1 MGKSNGFH
9 ETGPLPKIILTE
21 NPHASLICSSQVAV
35 ARTIPRPRAFEPDE
49 RQREAIE
56 HVHGPLL
63 VIAGAGT
70 GKTTVLTK
78 RIANLVRE
86 GHARADEILAVTYTK
101 NAAQEMRQRV
111 EEELRGT
118 SLSGLR
124 IATFHEYCNDLLQEN
139 GRKFDVVDDQD
150 LWIYLRRRL
159 RELNLKY
166 FVRAASVSKFLEDL
180 LKFMRH
186 CHDEL
191 VTPEKY
197 WEYVQRLERGELPIP
212 RVTRSKQAEN
222 VSDEEVL
229 ARCREVASVFAAV
242 ERMLKEDNLGTFGH
256 MITYAHDLLQQDSES
271 LQPRSRFILVD
282 EFQDVNF
289 AQVKVLQRLAGEESN
304 VFAVGDPDQ
313 AIYRFRGASSAAFVL
328 FQRHFPSLRLVKLE
342 KNRRSTSPILNCAF
356 ALISKNPDV
365 FDASSGSTPYR
376 RSVLISA
383 REEDAAR
390 GGKQLP
396 RSPVEAVV
404 LAAKDFECTELV
416 AALRDWQ
423 RKTRHKWSDCGV
435 LYRTHSH
442 RDQLAAELAT
452 QGIPFSIENMDV
464 MDMPEARDLFA
475 CLGAVVSDAD
485 AASLFRVA
493 ALRQFEIDPEKLRSG
508 IKALPRNAGTSAIA
522 LVLSQIEGGQRVLE
536 RLRQTRDD
544 IAAANA
550 RGRAAVDLVARN
562 FSLERDSR
570 VLGAMLEFISAWE
583 KKPITKTGEIS
594 ELLDYLEYFREAG
607 GVIPLASKDE
617 NAVRLMTAHAAKG
630 LEFAHVF
637 ILRASSPSF
646 PSPYKEPLLEFPREL
661 HDPGS
666 IAQDDD
672 KELCK
677 QEERR
682 LFYVAMTRARDS
694 LTIYAK
700 QGSGRD
706 PSPPGFLRDLLKDTS
721 LLGRWLVPGQPRGL
735 QTDMFAQAADPRGLT
750 RTTEWLNMPPASDLS
765 AKLSASAVQTY
776 ETCPLQFKLEREWKI
791 PGEVPAAMQYGGV
804 IHRVLLAFYDS
815 VRALRPMTDEDV
827 LQLFRDE
834 LAAAAIQDHY
844 QHDLYYEQG
853 VLQLQDFLTGFRR
866 APAPKVLHTEEFFD
880 VKVGD
885 VKVVGRIDRIDE
897 APGGG
902 VVITDYKTGKAQS
915 QEDSDESL
923 QLSIYALA
931 AREKWGY
938 RPDYL
943 VLYNLEGNTPVVTR
957 RTESQ
962 LGAARSRVVQVAED
976 IAAGKFDPKPGF
988 YCRFCAYRN
997 LCPAT
1002 EKQLQERS
1010 PR

>member
-1 MGKSNGFH
+1 M
-9 ETGPLPKIILTE
+9 
-21 NPHASLICSSQVAV
+21 
-35 ARTIPRPRAFEPDE
+35 
-49 RQREAIE
+49 
-56 HVHGPLL
+56 L

-70 GKTTVLTK
+70 GKTAVLTK
-78 RIANLVRE
+78 RIARLVGE
-86 GHARADEILAVTYTK
+86 GHARPDEVLAVTYTK

-111 EEELRGT
+111 REELRGT
-118 SLSGLR
+118 DLSALR
-124 IATFHEYCNDLLQEN
+124 IATFHEYCNDLLREN
-139 GRKFDVVDDQD
+139 NRPFDVVDDQD

-166 FVRAASVSKFLEDL
+166 FVRAASVAKFLDDL

-191 VTPEKY
+191 VGPEKY
-197 WEYVQRLERGELPIP
+197 QEYVLRLERGELPIP
-212 RVTRSKQAEN
+212 RVTKSKDAGQ

-229 ARCREVASVFAAV
+229 GRCREIACVFTTV
-242 ERMLKEDNLGTFGH
+242 ERMLQEDHLGTFGH
-256 MITYAHDLLQQDSES
+256 MITHAYQLLRQDGEPRP
-271 LQPRSRFILVD
+271 PRSRFILVD
-282 EFQDVNF
+282 EFQDVNY
-289 AQVKVLQRLAGEESN
+289 AQVKVLQRLAGEERN

-328 FQRHFPSLRLVKLE
+328 FQRHFPDSRVVTLT

-356 ALISKNPDV
+356 ALISKNPNV
-365 FDASSGSTPYR
+365 FDAGRGSTAYQ

-383 REEDAAR
+383 REEEAAR
-390 GGKQLP
+390 EGKELP
-396 RSPVEAVV
+396 RLPVEAVV
-404 LAAKDFECTELV
+404 LTAKDAECTELV

-423 RKTRHKWSDCGV
+423 RKTRRPWSDCAV

-442 RDQLAAELAT
+442 RDQLAAELAS
-452 QGIPFSIENMDV
+452 QGLPFSIENMDV

-485 AASLFRVA
+485 GASLFRVA
-493 ALRQFEIDPEKLRSG
+493 ALPQFAVDPEKLRAG
-508 IKALPRNAGTSAIA
+508 IKALPRDAGASAIA
-522 LVLSQIEGGQRVLE
+522 SVLSEIGGGSAVLE
-536 RLRQTRDD
+536 RLRQIRDE
-544 IAAANA
+544 IAAASA
-550 RGRAAVDLVARN
+550 RGRAAVDVVVHN
-562 FSLERDSR
+562 FSLDRSSPALNA
-570 VLGAMLEFISAWE
+570 VLEFVSGWE
-583 KKPITKTGEIS
+583 RKATTKTGEIS

-617 NAVRLMTAHAAKG
+617 SAVRLMTAHAAKG

-672 KELCK
+672 KELCR

-682 LFYVAMTRARDS
+682 LFYVAMTRACDS

-700 QGSGRD
+700 QGVGKD
-706 PSPPGFLRDLLKDTS
+706 PSPPGFLRDLLKDSS
-721 LLGRWLVPGQPRGL
+721 LLGRWLLPGQPRGF
-735 QTDMFAQAADPRGLT
+735 QTDMFAEASGPAARS
-750 RTTEWLNMPPASDLS
+750 RSSEWLNLPPVSDLS
-765 AKLSASAVQTY
+765 AKLSASAIQTY

-791 PGEVPAAMQYGGV
+791 PGEVPAAMQNGAV
-804 IHRVLLAFYDS
+804 MHRVLLAFYNS
-815 VRALRPMTDEDV
+815 VRAQRPMADDAV
-827 LQLFRDE
+827 LQFFRDE
-834 LAAAAIQDHY
+834 LAAAGIQDHY
-844 QHDLYYEQG
+844 QHDLYLEQG
-853 VLQLQDFLTGFRR
+853 VLQLQDFLAAFRR
-866 APAPKVLHTEEFFD
+866 SPVPKVLHTEEFFD

-885 VKVVGRIDRIDE
+885 IKVVGRIDRIDQV
-897 APGGG
+897 AGGD

-938 RPDYL
+938 LADRL
-943 VLYNLEGNTPVVTR
+943 VLYNLEGNSPVVTR
-957 RTESQ
+957 RNDFQ
-962 LGAARSRVVQVAED
+962 LGEARSRVTQVAEN

-1002 EKQLQERS
+1002 EKRLQEPS
-1010 PR
+1010 PGKTK

>member
-1 MGKSNGFH
+1 MTFSSEKSSPFSGMLRKV
-9 ETGPLPKIILTE
+9 P
-21 NPHASLICSSQVAV
+21 VAKP
-35 ARTIPRPRAFEPDE
+35 ISRPRVFEPDD

-56 HVHGPLL
+56 HVHGPML

-78 RIANLVRE
+78 RIARLVRE
-86 GHARADEILAVTYTK
+86 GHARPDQLLAVTYTK

-118 SLSGLR
+118 NLSGLR
-124 IATFHEYCNDLLQEN
+124 IATFHEYCNELLREN
-139 GRKFDVVDDQD
+139 GREFSVLDDQD

-197 WEYVQRLERGELPIP
+197 QEYVQQLERRELPIP
-212 RVTRSKQAEN
+212 RVTKSKHADD
-222 VSDEEVL
+222 VSDEEVVG
-229 ARCREVASVFAAV
+229 RCREIASVFTTA
-242 ERMLKEDNLGTFGH
+242 ERMLREDNLGTFGH
-256 MITYAHDLLQQDSES
+256 MITHAYHLLKQDGGS
-271 LQPRSRFILVD
+271 LRARARFVLVD

-289 AQVKVLQRLAGEESN
+289 AQVKVLERLAGEERN

-328 FQRHFPSLRLVKLE
+328 FQRHFPGLSLLKLE
-342 KNRRSTSPILNCAF
+342 KNRRSLSPILHSAF
-356 ALISKNPDV
+356 ALISENPNV
-365 FDASSGSTPYR
+365 FDAGRGSAVYQ

-383 REEDAAR
+383 REEEAAR
-390 GGKQLP
+390 EGKQLP
-396 RSPVEAVV
+396 RVPVEVVV
-404 LAAKDFECTELV
+404 LTAKDFECTEIV
-416 AALRDWQ
+416 TALRDWQ
-423 RKTRHKWSDCGV
+423 RKTRRAWSDCAV
-435 LYRTHSH
+435 LYRNHFH
-442 RDQLAAELAT
+442 RDQLAAELAI
-452 QGIPFSIENMDV
+452 QGIPYSIENMDV

-485 AASLFRVA
+485 GASLFRVA
-493 ALRQFEIDPEKLRSG
+493 ALPQFAIDPEKLRSG
-508 IKALPRNAGTSAIA
+508 IKALPRDAGTAAIA
-522 LVLSQIEGGQRVLE
+522 LVLSQIDGGPAVLGC
-536 RLRQTRDD
+536 LRQTRDE
-544 IAAANA
+544 IAAAGV
-550 RGRAAVDLVARN
+550 RGRAAVDLIVRQ
-562 FSLERDSR
+562 FSLSR
-570 VLGAMLEFISAWE
+570 SSRALNAVLEFVSGWE
-583 KKPITKTGEIS
+583 QKAITKTDEIS

-607 GVIPLASKDE
+607 GVIPLASKDD

-700 QGSGRD
+700 QGAGKD
-706 PSPPGFLRDLLKDTS
+706 PSPPGFLRDLLKDSS
-721 LLGRWLVPGQPRGL
+721 LLGRWLVPGQPRGF
-735 QTDMFAQAADPRGLT
+735 QTDMFAEAAGSAGLT
-750 RTTEWLNMPPASDLS
+750 RASEWLNLAPASDLS
-765 AKLSASAVQTY
+765 AKLSASAIQTY

-815 VRALRPMTDEDV
+815 ARALRPMTDEAV
-827 LQLFRDE
+827 LQYFRDE
-834 LAAAAIQDHY
+834 LAASVIQDRY
-844 QHDLYYEQG
+844 QHDLYCEQG
-853 VLQLQDFLTGFRR
+853 LLQLQDFLAGFRR
-866 APAPKVLHTEEFFD
+866 APVPKVLHTEEFFD

-897 APGGG
+897 SAGEG

-923 QLSIYALA
+923 QLSIYAMA
-931 AREKWGY
+931 ARAKWGY
-938 RPDYL
+938 RADHL
-943 VLYNLEGNTPVVTR
+943 VLYNLEGNSPVVTR
-957 RTESQ
+957 RNEFQ
-962 LGAARSRVVQVAED
+962 LNEARSRVTQVAEN
-976 IAAGKFDPKPGF
+976 IAAGKFEPKPGF

-1002 EKQLQERS
+1002 EKRLQEPPPQNKATKQKGMS
-1010 PR
+1010 S

>member
-1 MGKSNGFH
+1 MVVA
-9 ETGPLPKIILTE
+9 KII
-21 NPHASLICSSQVAV
+21 S
-35 ARTIPRPRAFEPDE
+35 RPRAFEPDD

-56 HVHGPLL
+56 HVYGPVL

-86 GHARADEILAVTYTK
+86 GHARPDEILAVTYTK

-111 EEELRGT
+111 EGEFSGT
-118 SLSGLR
+118 NLSGLR
-124 IATFHEYCNDLLQEN
+124 IATFHEYCNDLLREN
-139 GRKFDVVDDQD
+139 GRQFDVVDDQD

-191 VTPEKY
+191 VSPEKY
-197 WEYVQRLERGELPIP
+197 QEYVQRLERGELPIP
-212 RVTRSKQAEN
+212 RVTRSKQADDI
-222 VSDEEVL
+222 SDEEVL
-229 ARCREVASVFAAV
+229 GRCREIASVFTTA
-242 ERMLKEDNLGTFGH
+242 ERMLREDNLGTFGH
-256 MITYAHDLLQQDSES
+256 MITHAYHLLQHDGELVRS
-271 LQPRSRFILVD
+271 RSRFILVD

-289 AQVKVLQRLAGEESN
+289 AQVKVLERLGGEERN

-328 FQRHFPSLRLVKLE
+328 FQRHFPGLSLVKLE
-342 KNRRSTSPILNCAF
+342 KNRRSLSPILHSAF
-356 ALISKNPDV
+356 ALISKNPDL
-365 FDASSGSTPYR
+365 FNAGPGSTVYQ

-383 REEDAAR
+383 REEGAAR
-390 GGKQLP
+390 EGKQFP
-396 RSPVEAVV
+396 RVPVEAVV
-404 LAAKDFECTELV
+404 LMAKDFECTELV

-423 RKTRHKWSDCGV
+423 RKTHRPWSDCAV

-442 RDQLAAELAT
+442 RDQLAAELAS

-485 AASLFRVA
+485 GASLFRVA
-493 ALRQFEIDPEKLRSG
+493 ALPQFAIDPEKLRTG
-508 IKALPRNAGTSAIA
+508 IKALPRDSGTSAIA
-522 LVLSQIEGGQRVLE
+522 LVLSQIEGGRAVLD
-536 RLRQTRDD
+536 RLRQTRDE

-550 RGRAAVDLVARN
+550 RGRTAVDLVVRE
-562 FSLERDSR
+562 FSLNRTSR
-570 VLGAMLEFISAWE
+570 ALSAVLEFISGWE
-583 KKPITKTGEIS
+583 KKAITKTGEIS
-594 ELLDYLEYFREAG
+594 EFLDYLEYFREAG
-607 GVIPLASKDE
+607 GVIPLASTDE

-672 KELCK
+672 KELCR

-700 QGSGRD
+700 QGSGKD
-706 PSPPGFLRDLLKDTS
+706 PSPPGFLRDLLKDSS
-721 LLGRWLVPGQPRGL
+721 LLGRWLVPGQPRGF
-735 QTDMFAQAADPRGLT
+735 QTDMFAEAAGLPGMT
-750 RTTEWLNMPPASDLS
+750 RASEWLNLPPASDLS

-815 VRALRPMTDEDV
+815 VRVRRRMTDEDV
-827 LQLFRDE
+827 LQYFRDE
-834 LAAAAIQDHY
+834 LAAASIQDHY

-853 VLQLQDFLTGFRR
+853 VLQLEDFLAGFRR

-880 VKVGD
+880 VKLGD
-885 VKVVGRIDRIDE
+885 IKVVGRIDRIDE
-897 APGGG
+897 AAGGG

-931 AREKWGY
+931 ALEKWGY
-938 RPDYL
+938 RADHL
-943 VLYNLEGNTPVVTR
+943 ILHNLEGNSPVVTR
-957 RTESQ
+957 RNEFQ
-962 LGAARSRVVQVAED
+962 LSEARGRVVQVAES
-976 IAAGKFDPKPGF
+976 IAMGKFDAKPGF
-988 YCRFCAYRN
+988 YCRVCAYRN

-1002 EKQLQERS
+1002 EKRLQEHPPQNKAAKQKNMS
-1010 PR
+1010 S

>member
-1 MGKSNGFH
+1 VG
-9 ETGPLPKIILTE
+9 
-21 NPHASLICSSQVAV
+21 VAK
-35 ARTIPRPRAFEPDE
+35 TISRSRAFEPDE

-56 HVHGPLL
+56 HVRGPVL

-86 GHARADEILAVTYTK
+86 GYARPDEILAVTYTK

-111 EEELRGT
+111 EDELRGT
-118 SLSGLR
+118 NLSGLR
-124 IATFHEYCNDLLQEN
+124 IATFHEYCNELLREN
-139 GRKFDVVDDQD
+139 GRQFDVVDDQD

-191 VTPEKY
+191 VSPEKY
-197 WEYVQRLERGELPIP
+197 QEYVQRLERGKLPIP
-212 RVTRSKQAEN
+212 RVTRSKQADDI
-222 VSDEEVL
+222 SDEEVL
-229 ARCREVASVFAAV
+229 GRCREIASVFATA
-242 ERMLKEDNLGTFGH
+242 ERMLREDNLGTFGH
-256 MITYAHDLLQQDSES
+256 MITHAYHLLQHDGE
-271 LQPRSRFILVD
+271 LVRPRSRFILVD

-289 AQVKVLQRLAGEESN
+289 AQVKVLERLAGEERN

-328 FQRHFPSLRLVKLE
+328 FQRHFPGLSLVKLE
-342 KNRRSTSPILNCAF
+342 KNRRSLSPILHSAF

-365 FDASSGSTPYR
+365 FNAGPGSTVYQ

-390 GGKQLP
+390 EGKQFP
-396 RSPVEAVV
+396 RVPVEAVV
-404 LAAKDFECTELV
+404 LTAKDFECTELV

-423 RKTRHKWSDCGV
+423 RKTRRPWSDCAV

-442 RDQLAAELAT
+442 RDQLAAELAS

-485 AASLFRVA
+485 GASLFRVA
-493 ALRQFEIDPEKLRSG
+493 ALPQFAIDPEKLRTG
-508 IKALPRNAGTSAIA
+508 IKALPRDAGTSAIA
-522 LVLSQIEGGQRVLE
+522 LVLSQIEGGRAVLE
-536 RLRQTRDD
+536 SLRQTRHE

-550 RGRAAVDLVARN
+550 RGRAAVDLIVRE
-562 FSLERDSR
+562 FSLDRSSR
-570 VLGAMLEFISAWE
+570 ALSAVLEFISGWE

-607 GVIPLASKDE
+607 GVIPLASTDE

-672 KELCK
+672 KELCR

-700 QGSGRD
+700 QGSGKD
-706 PSPPGFLRDLLKDTS
+706 PSPPGFLRDLLKDSS
-721 LLGRWLVPGQPRGL
+721 LFGRWLVPGQPRGF
-735 QTDMFAQAADPRGLT
+735 QTDMFAEAAGLPGMT
-750 RTTEWLNMPPASDLS
+750 RASEWLNLPPASDLS

-791 PGEVPAAMQYGGV
+791 PGEAPAAMQYGGV
-804 IHRVLLAFYDS
+804 IHRVLLAFYNS
-815 VRALRPMTDEDV
+815 VRALRPMTDEEV
-827 LQLFRDE
+827 LQYFRDE
-834 LAAAAIQDHY
+834 LAAASIQDHY

-853 VLQLQDFLTGFRR
+853 VLQLQDFLAGFRR
-866 APAPKVLHTEEFFD
+866 TPAPKVLHTEEFFD

-885 VKVVGRIDRIDE
+885 TKVVGRIDRIDE
-897 APGGG
+897 AARGG

-938 RPDYL
+938 RADHM
-943 VLYNLEGNTPVVTR
+943 VLYNLEGNSPVVTR
-957 RTESQ
+957 RNEFQ
-962 LGAARSRVVQVAED
+962 LSEARSRVTQVAEC
-976 IAAGKFDPKPGF
+976 IAMGKFDPKPGF

-1002 EKQLQERS
+1002 EKRLPEPPPQNKAAKQKNLS
-1010 PR
+1010 S

>member
-1 MGKSNGFH
+1 VV
-9 ETGPLPKIILTE
+9 
-21 NPHASLICSSQVAV
+21 VAK
-35 ARTIPRPRAFEPDE
+35 TISRPRAFEPDD

-56 HVHGPLL
+56 HVHGPVL

-86 GHARADEILAVTYTK
+86 GHARPDEILAVTYTK

-111 EEELRGT
+111 EDELRGT

-124 IATFHEYCNDLLQEN
+124 IATFHEYCNDLLREN
-139 GRKFDVVDDQD
+139 GRQFDVVDDQD

-191 VTPEKY
+191 VSPEKY
-197 WEYVQRLERGELPIP
+197 QEYVQRLERGELPIP
-212 RVTRSKQAEN
+212 RVTRSKQADDI
-222 VSDEEVL
+222 SDEEVL
-229 ARCREVASVFAAV
+229 GRCREIASVFTTA
-242 ERMLKEDNLGTFGH
+242 ERMLREDNLGTFGH
-256 MITYAHDLLQQDSES
+256 MITHAYHLLQRDGELVRS
-271 LQPRSRFILVD
+271 RSRFILVD

-289 AQVKVLQRLAGEESN
+289 AQVKVLERLAGEERN

-328 FQRHFPSLRLVKLE
+328 FQRHFPGLSLVKLE
-342 KNRRSTSPILNCAF
+342 KNRRSLSPVLHSAF

-365 FDASSGSTPYR
+365 FNVGPGLTVYQ

-390 GGKQLP
+390 EGKQFP
-396 RSPVEAVV
+396 RVPVEAVV
-404 LAAKDFECTELV
+404 LTAKDFECTELV

-423 RKTRHKWSDCGV
+423 RKTRRPWSDCAV

-442 RDQLAAELAT
+442 RDQLAAELAS

-485 AASLFRVA
+485 GASLFRVA
-493 ALRQFEIDPEKLRSG
+493 ALPQFHIDPEKLRTG
-508 IKALPRNAGTSAIA
+508 IKALPRDSGTSAIA
-522 LVLSQIEGGQRVLE
+522 LVLSQIEGGRAVLE
-536 RLRQTRDD
+536 RLRQTRDE

-550 RGRAAVDLVARN
+550 RGRAAVDLAVRA
-562 FSLERDSR
+562 FSLNRTSR
-570 VLGAMLEFISAWE
+570 ALGAVLEFISGWE
-583 KKPITKTGEIS
+583 KKAITKTGEIS

-607 GVIPLASKDE
+607 GVIPLASTDE

-672 KELCK
+672 KELCR

-700 QGSGRD
+700 QGSGKD
-706 PSPPGFLRDLLKDTS
+706 PSPPGFLRDLLKDSS
-721 LLGRWLVPGQPRGL
+721 LLGRWLVPGQPRGF
-735 QTDMFAQAADPRGLT
+735 QTDMFAEAAGLPGMT
-750 RTTEWLNMPPASDLS
+750 RASEWLNLPPASDLS

-791 PGEVPAAMQYGGV
+791 PDEVPAAMQYGGV

-827 LQLFRDE
+827 LQYFRDE
-834 LAAAAIQDHY
+834 LAAASIQDHY

-853 VLQLQDFLTGFRR
+853 VLQLQDFLAGFRR

-880 VKVGD
+880 VKLGD
-885 VKVVGRIDRIDE
+885 IKVVGRIDRIDE
-897 APGGG
+897 AAGGG

-938 RPDYL
+938 RADHL
-943 VLYNLEGNTPVVTR
+943 VLYNLEGNSPVVTR
-957 RTESQ
+957 RNESQ
-962 LGAARSRVVQVAED
+962 LSAARGRVTQVAED
-976 IAAGKFDPKPGF
+976 IAAGKFVPKPGF

-1002 EKQLQERS
+1002 EKRLQEPPPQNKAAKQKS
-1010 PR
+1010 MSS

>member
-1 MGKSNGFH
+1 M
-9 ETGPLPKIILTE
+9 
-21 NPHASLICSSQVAV
+21 
-35 ARTIPRPRAFEPDE
+35 
-49 RQREAIE
+49 
-56 HVHGPLL
+56 L

-78 RIANLVRE
+78 RIARLVRE
-86 GHARADEILAVTYTK
+86 GHARPDEVLAVTYTK
-101 NAAQEMRQRV
+101 NAAQEMRHRV
-111 EEELRGT
+111 QEELRGT
-118 SLSGLR
+118 DLSGLR
-124 IATFHEYCNDLLQEN
+124 IATFHEYCNDLLREN
-139 GRKFDVVDDQD
+139 GTEFGVLDDQD

-191 VTPEKY
+191 VSPEKY
-197 WEYVQRLERGELPIP
+197 QEYVQRLERGELPIP
-212 RVTRSKQAEN
+212 RVTRSKHADN

-229 ARCREVASVFAAV
+229 GRCREISSVFTTV
-242 ERMLKEDNLGTFGH
+242 ERMLRGDNLGTFGH
-256 MITYAHDLLQQDSES
+256 MITHAYQLLQKSSEP
-271 LQPRSRFILVD
+271 LRARSRFILVD

-289 AQVKVLQRLAGEESN
+289 AQVKVLERLAGEERN

-328 FQRHFPSLRLVKLE
+328 FQRHFPGLKLVKLE
-342 KNRRSTSPILNCAF
+342 KNRRSLSPILHSAF
-356 ALISKNPDV
+356 ALISKNPNV
-365 FDASSGSTPYR
+365 FDVGMDSTAYQ

-390 GGKQLP
+390 EGKQLQ
-396 RSPVEAVV
+396 RVPVEAVV
-404 LAAKDFECTELV
+404 LTEKDFECTELV
-416 AALRDWQ
+416 TALRDWQ
-423 RKTRHKWSDCGV
+423 RKTRRPWSDCAV

-442 RDQLAAELAT
+442 RDQLAAELAS

-464 MDMPEARDLFA
+464 LDMPEARDLFA

-485 AASLFRVA
+485 GASLFRVA
-493 ALRQFEIDPEKLRSG
+493 ALPQFAIDPEQLRAG
-508 IKALPRNAGTSAIA
+508 IKALPRDTGAAAIA
-522 LVLSQIEGGQRVLE
+522 LVLSQIEGGSAVLE
-536 RLRQTRDD
+536 LLRQTRDE

-550 RGRAAVDLVARN
+550 RGRAAVDLIVRN
-562 FSLERDSR
+562 FSLDRTSR
-570 VLGAMLEFISAWE
+570 ALKAVLEFVSAWE
-583 KKPITKTGEIS
+583 KKPITKTGEIG

-607 GVIPLASKDE
+607 GGIPLASNDE

-700 QGSGRD
+700 QGSGKD
-706 PSPPGFLRDLLKDTS
+706 PTPPGFLRDLLKDSS
-721 LLGRWLVPGQPRGL
+721 LLGRWLVPGQPRGF
-735 QTDMFAQAADPRGLT
+735 QTDMFAGAAGPAGTT
-750 RTTEWLNMPPASDLS
+750 RASEWLNMPPASDLS

-804 IHRVLLAFYDS
+804 IHRVLLAFYNS
-815 VRALRPMTDEDV
+815 VRALRPMADEEV
-827 LQLFRDE
+827 IQFFRNE
-834 LAAAAIQDHY
+834 LTAAGIQDRY
-844 QHDLYYEQG
+844 QHDLYCEQG
-853 VLQLQDFLTGFRR
+853 VLQLQDFLAGFRR
-866 APAPKVLHTEEFFD
+866 APTPTVLHTEEFFD

-885 VKVVGRIDRIDE
+885 VKVVGRIDRIDGV
-897 APGGG
+897 AGGG

-938 RPDYL
+938 RADHL
-943 VLYNLEGNTPVVTR
+943 VLYNLEGNSPVVTR
-957 RTESQ
+957 RTDFQ
-962 LGAARSRVVQVAED
+962 LNEARSRVTEVAGN
-976 IAAGKFDPKPGF
+976 IAVGKFDPKPGF

-1002 EKQLQERS
+1002 EKRLQEPPLRNKAATAK
-1010 PR
+1010 R

>member
-1 MGKSNGFH
+1 VV
-9 ETGPLPKIILTE
+9 
-21 NPHASLICSSQVAV
+21 VAK
-35 ARTIPRPRAFEPDE
+35 TIPRPRAFEPDQ

-78 RIANLVRE
+78 RIAHLVRH
-86 GHARADEILAVTYTK
+86 GHARPEEILAVTYTK

-118 SLSGLR
+118 NLSGLR
-124 IATFHEYCNDLLQEN
+124 IATFHEYCNDFLREN
-139 GRKFDVVDDQD
+139 GRQFEVVDDQD

-159 RELNLKY
+159 RELSLKY

-197 WEYVQRLERGELPIP
+197 WEYVQRLERGELPVP
-212 RVTRSKQAEN
+212 RVTRSRQMDN

-229 ARCREVASVFAAV
+229 ARCREVARVFATV

-256 MITYAHDLLQQDSES
+256 MITHAHDLLQQKGES
-271 LQPRSRFILVD
+271 LHSRSRFILVD

-289 AQVKVLQRLAGEESN
+289 AQVKVLQKLAGEERN

-328 FQRHFPSLRLVKLE
+328 FQRHFPNLSLVQLQ

-356 ALISKNPDV
+356 ALISKNPNV
-365 FDASSGSTPYR
+365 FGASAGSTAYQ

-383 REEDAAR
+383 REEDAVR
-390 GGKQLP
+390 EGKLLP
-396 RSPVEAVV
+396 RAPVEAVV
-404 LAAKDFECTELV
+404 LAAKDFESTELV
-416 AALRDWQ
+416 AALREWQ
-423 RKTRHKWSDCGV
+423 RKTRRKWSDCGV

-442 RDQLAAELAT
+442 RDQLAAELAI

-493 ALRQFEIDPEKLRSG
+493 ALPQFEIDPEKLRSG
-508 IKALPRNAGTSAIA
+508 IKALPRDAGTSAIA
-522 LVLSQIEGGQRVLE
+522 LVLAQVEGGRPVLE
-536 RLRQTRDD
+536 RLRQTRDE
-544 IAAANA
+544 IAAANV
-550 RGRAAVDLVARN
+550 RGRAAVDLVVRN
-562 FSLERDSR
+562 FYLERNSR
-570 VLGAMLEFISAWE
+570 VLGAVLDFIRVWE
-583 KKPITKTGEIS
+583 RKPIAKTGEIS

-700 QGSGRD
+700 QGTGKD
-706 PSPPGFLRDLLKDTS
+706 PSPPGFLRDLLKDPN

-735 QTDMFAQAADPRGLT
+735 QTDMFAPATDPCGRI
-750 RTTEWLNMPPASDLS
+750 RTSEWLNMPPASDLS
-765 AKLSASAVQTY
+765 TKLSASSIQTY

-815 VRALRPMTDEDV
+815 IRAQRPMTDDDV

-834 LAAAAIQDHY
+834 LAAAVIQDRY

-853 VLQLQDFLTGFRR
+853 VLQLQDFLAGFGCT
-866 APAPKVLHTEEFFD
+866 PAPKVLHTEEFFD

-897 APGGG
+897 AAGGG

-915 QEDSDESL
+915 QEDADESL

-938 RPDYL
+938 QADRL
-943 VLYNLEGNTPVVTR
+943 VLYNLEGNSPVGTR
-957 RTESQ
+957 RSEVQ
-962 LGAARSRVVQVAED
+962 LSEARNRVTQVAED
-976 IAAGKFDPKPGF
+976 IAAGKFDAKPGF
-988 YCRFCAYRN
+988 YCRFCAYHN

-1002 EKQLQERS
+1002 EKQLREPSLR
-1010 PR
+1010 

>member
-1 MGKSNGFH
+1 MV
-9 ETGPLPKIILTE
+9 
-21 NPHASLICSSQVAV
+21 VAK
-35 ARTIPRPRAFEPDE
+35 PNSRPRAFEPDE

-56 HVHGPLL
+56 HVHGPVL

-70 GKTTVLTK
+70 GKTTVLTR

-86 GHARADEILAVTYTK
+86 GHARPDEILAVTYTK

-111 EEELRGT
+111 QEELRG
-118 SLSGLR
+118 SNLSGLR
-124 IATFHEYCNDLLQEN
+124 IATFHEYCNDLLREN
-139 GRKFDVVDDQD
+139 GRQFDVVDDQD

-191 VTPEKY
+191 VGPEKY
-197 WEYVQRLERGELPIP
+197 QEYVQRLERGELPIP
-212 RVTRSKQAEN
+212 RVTRSKNADDI
-222 VSDEEVL
+222 SDEEVL
-229 ARCREVASVFAAV
+229 GRCREIASVFTTA
-242 ERMLKEDNLGTFGH
+242 ERMLREDNLGTFGH
-256 MITYAHDLLQQDSES
+256 MITHAYHLLQKDGELVRS
-271 LQPRSRFILVD
+271 RSRFILVD

-289 AQVKVLQRLAGEESN
+289 AQVKVLERLAGEERN

-328 FQRHFPSLRLVKLE
+328 FQRHFPGLSLVKLA
-342 KNRRSTSPILNCAF
+342 KNRRSLSPILNCAF
-356 ALISKNPDV
+356 ALISKNPNV
-365 FDASSGSTPYR
+365 FDTGPYSAVYQ

-390 GGKQLP
+390 EGKQLP
-396 RSPVEAVV
+396 RVPVEAVV

-416 AALRDWQ
+416 TALRDWQ
-423 RKTRHKWSDCGV
+423 RKTRRQWSDCAV

-442 RDQLAAELAT
+442 RDQLAAELAS

-475 CLGAVVSDAD
+475 CLGAVISDAD
-485 AASLFRVA
+485 GASLFRVA
-493 ALRQFEIDPEKLRSG
+493 ALPQFAIDPEKLRTG
-508 IKALPRNAGTSAIA
+508 IKALPRHAGTSAIA
-522 LVLSQIEGGQRVLE
+522 LVLSQIEGGPVVLE
-536 RLRQTRDD
+536 RLRQTRDE
-544 IAAANA
+544 ISAVKA
-550 RGRAAVDLVARN
+550 RGRAAVDLVVGR
-562 FSLERDSR
+562 FSLDRTSR
-570 VLGAMLEFISAWE
+570 PLSAVLEFISGWQ
-583 KKPITKTGEIS
+583 KKAITKTGEIS

-607 GVIPLASKDE
+607 GVIPLASRDE

-672 KELCK
+672 KELCR

-700 QGSGRD
+700 QGSGKD
-706 PSPPGFLRDLLKDTS
+706 PSPPGFLRDLLKDST
-721 LLGRWLVPGQPRGL
+721 LLGRWLVPGQPRGF
-735 QTDMFAQAADPRGLT
+735 QTAMFAEAAGQPGMT
-750 RTTEWLNMPPASDLS
+750 RASEWLNLPPASDLS

-815 VRALRPMTDEDV
+815 VRAQRPMEDEEV
-827 LQLFRDE
+827 LQYFRDE
-834 LAAAAIQDHY
+834 LAAASIQDHY

-853 VLQLQDFLTGFRR
+853 VLQLQDFLVGFRR

-885 VKVVGRIDRIDE
+885 IKVVGRIDRIDE
-897 APGGG
+897 TPGGG

-938 RPDYL
+938 RADHL
-943 VLYNLEGNTPVVTR
+943 VLYNLEGNSPVVTR
-957 RTESQ
+957 RNEFQ
-962 LGAARSRVVQVAED
+962 LGEARNRVTQVAES
-976 IAAGKFDPKPGF
+976 IAMGKFDPKPGF

-1002 EKQLQERS
+1002 EKRLQEPPPQS
-1010 PR
+1010 KATQQKAMSS

>member
-1 MGKSNGFH
+1 M
-9 ETGPLPKIILTE
+9 
-21 NPHASLICSSQVAV
+21 
-35 ARTIPRPRAFEPDE
+35 
-49 RQREAIE
+49 
-56 HVHGPLL
+56 L

-78 RIANLVRE
+78 RIARLVRE
-86 GHARADEILAVTYTK
+86 GHARPDEVLAVTYTK

-118 SLSGLR
+118 DLSGLR
-124 IATFHEYCNDLLQEN
+124 IATFHEYCNELLREN
-139 GRKFDVVDDQD
+139 GRQFDVVDDQD

-191 VTPEKY
+191 VSPEKY
-197 WEYVQRLERGELPIP
+197 QEYVERLERGELPIP
-212 RVTRSKQAEN
+212 RVTMSKHVDE

-229 ARCREVASVFAAV
+229 GRCREVASVFTIA
-242 ERMLKEDNLGTFGH
+242 ERMLREDNLGTFGH
-256 MITYAHDLLQQDSES
+256 MITHAYDLLQEGEP
-271 LQPRSRFILVD
+271 LRARSRFILVD

-289 AQVKVLQRLAGEESN
+289 AQVKVLERLAGEERN

-328 FQRHFPSLRLVKLE
+328 FQRHFPGLSLVKLE
-342 KNRRSTSPILNCAF
+342 KNRRSLSPILHSAF
-356 ALISKNPDV
+356 ALISKNPNV
-365 FDASSGSTPYR
+365 FDAGRGSSAYQ

-390 GGKQLP
+390 EGKQVP
-396 RSPVEAVV
+396 RVPVEAVV
-404 LAAKDFECTELV
+404 LTEKDFECSELV
-416 AALRDWQ
+416 MALRDWQ
-423 RKTRHKWSDCGV
+423 RKTRLSWSDCAV

-442 RDQLAAELAT
+442 RDQLAAELAS

-485 AASLFRVA
+485 GASLFRVA
-493 ALRQFEIDPEKLRSG
+493 ALPQFTLDPEKLRAG
-508 IKALPRNAGTSAIA
+508 IKALPRDSGTSAIA
-522 LVLSQIEGGQRVLE
+522 VVLSQIEGGPAVLE
-536 RLRQTRDD
+536 RLRQTRDE

-550 RGRAAVDLVARN
+550 RGRTAVDLIVRR
-562 FSLERDSR
+562 FSLDRTSR
-570 VLGAMLEFISAWE
+570 ALSAVLEFISGWE
-583 KKPITKTGEIS
+583 QKAITKTGEIS

-700 QGSGRD
+700 QGSGKD
-706 PSPPGFLRDLLKDTS
+706 PSPPGFLRDLLKDSS
-721 LLGRWLVPGQPRGL
+721 LLGRWLVPGQPRGF
-735 QTDMFAQAADPRGLT
+735 QTDMFAESAGPAGVT
-750 RTTEWLNMPPASDLS
+750 RASEWLNLPPASDLS

-804 IHRVLLAFYDS
+804 IHRVLLAFYNS
-815 VRALRPMTDEDV
+815 VRALRPMTDEAV
-827 LQLFRDE
+827 LQFFRDE
-834 LAAAAIQDHY
+834 LAAAGIQDHY

-880 VKVGD
+880 VKVGE

-897 APGGG
+897 VAGGG

-938 RPDYL
+938 RADHL
-943 VLYNLEGNTPVVTR
+943 VLYNLEGNSPVFTR
-957 RTESQ
+957 RTDFQ
-962 LGAARSRVVQVAED
+962 LNEAKSRVTEVAGN
-976 IAAGKFDPKPGF
+976 IAAGKFDPKPGY

-1002 EKQLQERS
+1002 EKRLQEPPPKNKAATAKR
-1010 PR
+1010 

>member
-1 MGKSNGFH
+1 M
-9 ETGPLPKIILTE
+9 
-21 NPHASLICSSQVAV
+21 AV
-35 ARTIPRPRAFEPDE
+35 AKPISRPRASTLRSFEPDQ
-49 RQREAIE
+49 RQREAIQ

-86 GHARADEILAVTYTK
+86 GHARPDEVLAVTYTK

-118 SLSGLR
+118 NLSGLR
-124 IATFHEYCNDLLQEN
+124 IATFHEYCNDLLREN
-139 GRKFDVVDDQD
+139 GRQFDVVDDQD

-191 VTPEKY
+191 VSPEKY
-197 WEYVQRLERGELPIP
+197 QEYVQRLERGELPIP
-212 RVTRSKQAEN
+212 RVTRSKHADD

-229 ARCREVASVFAAV
+229 GRCREIASVFTTV
-242 ERMLKEDNLGTFGH
+242 ERMLREDNLGTFGH
-256 MITYAHDLLQQDSES
+256 MITHAYHLLQQDSE
-271 LQPRSRFILVD
+271 LVRARSRFILVD

-289 AQVKVLQRLAGEESN
+289 AQVKVLERLAGKERN

-328 FQRHFPSLRLVKLE
+328 FQRHFPGLSLVKLD

-365 FDASSGSTPYR
+365 FDAGPDSTVYQ

-390 GGKQLP
+390 EGKQLP
-396 RSPVEAVV
+396 RTPVEAVV
-404 LAAKDFECTELV
+404 LTAKDFECTELV
-416 AALRDWQ
+416 TALLEWQ
-423 RKTRHKWSDCGV
+423 RKTRRQWSDCAV

-442 RDQLAAELAT
+442 RDQLAAELAS

-485 AASLFRVA
+485 GASLFRVA
-493 ALRQFEIDPEKLRSG
+493 ALPEFAIDPEKLRAG
-508 IKALPRNAGTSAIA
+508 IKTLPRDAGTAAIA
-522 LVLSQIEGGQRVLE
+522 LVLSQIEGGPAVLE
-536 RLRQTRDD
+536 RLRQTRDE

-550 RGRAAVDLVARN
+550 RGRVAVDLVARN
-562 FSLERDSR
+562 FSLDRTSR
-570 VLGAMLEFISAWE
+570 ALKAVLEFVTAWE
-583 KKPITKTGEIS
+583 KKPITKTGEIG

-607 GVIPLASKDE
+607 GGIPLASNDE

-630 LEFAHVF
+630 LEFSHVF

-706 PSPPGFLRDLLKDTS
+706 PSPPGFLRDLLKDSS
-721 LLGRWLVPGQPRGL
+721 LLGRWLVPGQPRGF
-735 QTDMFAQAADPRGLT
+735 QTDMFAASTGAAPLT
-750 RTTEWLNMPPASDLS
+750 RASEWLNLPPASDLS

-804 IHRVLLAFYDS
+804 IHRVLLAFYNS
-815 VRALRPMTDEDV
+815 VREQRPMTDEAV
-827 LQLFRDE
+827 LQFFRDE
-834 LAAAAIQDHY
+834 LAAAGIQDHY
-844 QHDLYYEQG
+844 QHDLYCEQG
-853 VLQLQDFLTGFRR
+853 MLQLQDFLTGFRR
-866 APAPKVLHTEEFFD
+866 APAPKVLHTEEYFD
-880 VKVGD
+880 VKVGEI
-885 VKVVGRIDRIDE
+885 KVVGRIDRIDE
-897 APGGG
+897 GAGGG

-938 RPDYL
+938 RADHL
-943 VLYNLEGNTPVVTR
+943 VLYNLEGNSPVLTR
-957 RTESQ
+957 RTEFQ
-962 LGAARSRVVQVAED
+962 LNEARGRVAEVAGN

-1002 EKQLQERS
+1002 EKRLQEALPQKTAKQKAVS
-1010 PR
+1010 S